1 MLKLLVSNN
10 IFSWLFVLGFLATN
24 IRAQEID
31 YSIDATLNIKEK
43 SIEISQQ
50 INFTNP
56 GKERTNILYLQDW
69 VNAYRDT
76 ETPLAKRFSEDFN
89 RKFYLS
95 SKSKLGFTQ
104 IDTIKGIDYSLEW
117 NRIEKQPDIIKV
129 VLPKFIEPGET
140 TTLFLSY
147 VIKIPDSKF
156 TGMGINDNGRVY
168 LNHWNIS
175 VAPFIKGSWLLTSNL
190 DLNDFSGN
198 PANYEITWHYPK
210 NYFLNSNLLET
221 ETTVDGVN
229 KHSIFNDNRRIQADF
244 VFDTTNYFTTIK
256 LENGKEVITDLLPPD
271 KNAINLK
278 NTLERIIQYADT
290 IFTPFPN
297 EKVMILKSS
306 YDKNPF
312 YGLNQLQTTVK
323 ISKNNNIDIKFFS
336 DTFFYEI
343 KFLKAYFGRYLNQNL
358 LIDKRKYHWIIGGIQ
373 TYAMI
378 KYIEEFYPDEK
389 MLGSLAD
396 FKILNLKLLNNYS
409 ASKIKFNDAY
419 EFIYE
424 FVEHSNI
431 HQTDKLSK
439 DKLSKFNEKI
449 GSPNHVGVGLRYI
462 ETSQQ
467 TNWLPEIIKTYLSSN
482 GSIDFEE
489 LLRSGDQNIDWFL
502 KDYLGKRKS
511 FDIKIRGLEKLNDSI
526 RFSVISRDQR
536 KIPVLVG
543 LIKNDKVI
551 KEQWVTLSKSDTI
564 ITWEQ
569 KKADFIAINPYIN
582 FPEGIKSNNW
592 RPINTPLGIKP
603 LKFTLIK
610 DSENLKKE
618 QILFHPVF
626 DFNIYDGIT
635 SGIRFYNSRIKNRAF
650 EFDFHPQYSFIEKD
664 IVGFF
669 KVDYKLFK
677 AESKNYLTRFRV
689 SGSSFHYDTNYRY
702 SVLIPSITW
711 SFRPKNIRDNKRQ
724 YLLLAWYNVFREKSL
739 NVISNPDYSILN
751 LRHILTR
758 NNTIDYFSTHTNIEL
773 SNTFSKIQFT
783 GEVRKLFSSGRQL
796 SARLFA
802 GKFLWHNA
810 LENQFFDFNLNRPSD
825 YLFQYRYLGRSET
838 AGIYSQQFIPAEGG
852 FKSIFA
858 QSTAND
864 YMASLNISMGVWK
877 WIELYGDIGVLK
889 NYNSDLNAYFDS
901 GIKLNFSPDY
911 LEIYLPIFSSNGFE
925 FMQPK
930 FAAKIR
936 FNLDPSFSTLTS
948 LFTRK
953 WF

>member
-24 IRAQEID
+24 IGAQEIG

-43 SIEISQQ
+43 SVQVSQQ
-50 INFTNP
+50 INFKNP
-56 GKERTNILYLQDW
+56 GKEKTNILYLQDW
-69 VNAYRDT
+69 INAYKDT
-76 ETPLAKRFSEDFN
+76 KTPLAKRFAEDFN

-104 IDTIKGIDYSLEW
+104 IDTIRGIDYLLEW
-117 NRIEKQPDIIKV
+117 NRIERQPDIIKV
-129 VLPKFIEPGET
+129 HLPKFLKPGET
-140 TTLFLSY
+140 TTLLLSY

-156 TGMGINDNGRVY
+156 TGMGISDNGRVY

-175 VAPFIKGSWLLTSNL
+175 IAPFIKDSWLLSSNL
-190 DLNDFSGN
+190 NLNDYSGN

-221 ETTVDGVN
+221 ETTIDSIN
-229 KHSIFNDNRRIQADF
+229 KHSYFNDSKRIQADF
-244 VFDTTNYFTTIK
+244 IFDTTNHFKTIK
-256 LENGKEVITDLLPPD
+256 LENGKEIITDLLPPD
-271 KNAINLK
+271 KNVINLK
-278 NTLERIIQYADT
+278 NTLERVVQYADSV
-290 IFTPFPN
+290 FTPFPN
-297 EKVMILKSS
+297 EKVMILKSN

-312 YGLNQLQTTVK
+312 YGLNQLQTKIK
-323 ISKNNNIDIKFFS
+323 ISKNKNINIKFFS

-358 LIDKRKYHWIIGGIQ
+358 VIDKRKYHWIIGGIQ

-378 KYIEEFYPDEK
+378 KYIEKFYPDDK
-389 MLGSLAD
+389 ILGSLAD
-396 FKILNLKLLNNYS
+396 LKILNLQILKNYS
-409 ASKIKFNDAY
+409 VSKIKFNDAY

-424 FVEHSNI
+424 FLEHSNI
-431 HQTDKLSK
+431 HQIDKLSK

-467 TNWLPEIIKTYLSSN
+467 TQWLPEIIKKYLSSN

-489 LLRSGDQNIDWFL
+489 LLRTDNQNIDWFFN
-502 KDYLGKRKS
+502 DYLGKRKS
-511 FDIKIRGLEKLNDSI
+511 FDIKIKALERLNDSI

-551 KEQWVTLSKSDTI
+551 KEQWVKLNESDTI

-569 KKADFIAINPYIN
+569 KKADFVVINPYIN
-582 FPEGIKSNNW
+582 FPEGNKANNW
-592 RPINTPLGIKP
+592 RPINSPLGFKP
-603 LKFTLIK
+603 LKFTLII
-610 DSENLKKE
+610 DTEYPQKK
-618 QILFHPVF
+618 QVFLHPVF
-626 DFNIYDGIT
+626 DFNAYDGII
-635 SGIRFYNSRIKNRAF
+635 SGVRFYNRGLKERPFKF
-650 EFDFHPQYSFIEKD
+650 EFKPQYSFIEKS

-669 KVDYKLFK
+669 KLDYKLFK
-677 AESKNYLTRFRV
+677 AQSRNYLTRFRI
-689 SGSSFHYDTNYRY
+689 SGSSFHYDSNYRY
-702 SVLIPSITW
+702 TVLIPSITW
-711 SFRPKNIRDNKRQ
+711 SFRPENIRDNKRQ
-724 YLLLAWYNVFREKSL
+724 YFLLAWYNIFREKSPDI
-739 NVISNPDYSILN
+739 VSNPDYKILN

-758 NNTIDYFSTHTNIEL
+758 NNTIDYYSAHTNLEL
-773 SNTFSKIQFT
+773 SNSFSKIQFS
-783 GEVRKLFSSGRQL
+783 GEIRKLFPSGRQL
-796 SARLFA
+796 SVRLFA

-810 LENQFFDFNLNRPSD
+810 LGNQFFDFNLNRPTD

-858 QSTAND
+858 QSSAND
-864 YMASLNISMGVWK
+864 YMASLNLSMGVWK
-877 WIELYGDIGVLK
+877 WLELYSDIGVLK
-889 NYNSDLNAYFDS
+889 NLNFNANAYFDS
-901 GIKLNFSPDY
+901 GIKLNLSPDY
-911 LEIYLPIFSSNGFE
+911 LEIYLPVLSSNGFE
-925 FMQPK
+925 FTQPK

-936 FNLDPSFSTLTS
+936 FNLDPSLRSLNK